1 MQLLGDNGF
10 VTAKRHQ
17 PLLEHDDAKGFHF
30 SFLVFT
36 SENSIEFSETEFSP
50 AVFLVMPSNISVK
63 QPKFLEPG
71 ATAYT
76 NKDLMAQECPTRT
89 FQLPQPAHCLI
100 SLVVQGEKSLSAWD

>member
-36 SENSIEFSETEFSP
+36 SENSIEFSETDRIF
-50 AVFLVMPSNISVK
+50 PSCLSR
-63 QPKFLEPG
+63 
-71 ATAYT
+71 Y
-76 NKDLMAQECPTRT
+76 AQ
-89 FQLPQPAHCLI
+89 
-100 SLVVQGEKSLSAWD
+100 